1 MECKGSATRI
11 KKCAFDLLSVGDD
24 LMEDDGDG
32 SWDLIGG
39 DLRLKSTFLYC
50 DISRMISTAPKHHQE
65 ALTELAN
72 KLFYSIEELDHAVKI
87 RSVPLTH
94 ERYDDVAVVL
104 KEVMRAFVP

>member
-1 MECKGSATRI
+1 
-11 KKCAFDLLSVGDD
+11 
-24 LMEDDGDG
+24 MEDDGDG

-72 KLFYSIEELDHAVKI
+72 KLFYSIEEVILAAVITLGSKKLDLD
-87 RSVPLTH
+87 RPTSW
-94 ERYDDVAVVL
+94 VL
-104 KEVMRAFVP
+104 NGL